1 MSANVTATA
10 AASTVQALP
19 VDPAGLALTLIPV
32 GAGLAF
38 ALLAWLLSRA
48 LARVP
53 PEDRSYK
60 DRPPLGYRLL
70 WAPVNWT
77 AHFIGA
83 HVGARRQAA
92 LLVRLGQ
99 AGVDFAI
106 SPLQF
111 TASRVVGAALA
122 GALFWWM
129 LASFDHPAPG
139 APGMPLGRYISAVSA
154 GALAGWAYPGIWLRE
169 RIHARRRELLKTLP
183 FYLDIVTLC
192 VEAGLNMQGA
202 LTQAVAKGPKGVLR
216 DEFQRLL
223 RDIRAGKSRAASMRS
238 LAARLNESSVTAFTT
253 AVIQAESMGMNLG
266 PILRAQADQR
276 RTERFLR
283 AEKLAMEAP
292 VKLLFPLLAFIF
304 PCTFIVLFFPIAMK
318 FVHSGL

>member
-1 MSANVTATA
+1 MYEAHDAMGMLTVSHASVALA
-10 AASTVQALP
+10 AIS
-19 VDPAGLALTLIPV
+19 LAV
-32 GAGLAF
+32 GLAF
-38 ALLAWLLSRA
+38 ALLAWLVSRT
-48 LARVP
+48 LAEVP

-60 DRPPLGYRLL
+60 DTPPLGFRLL
-70 WAPVNWT
+70 WAPISWI
-77 AHFIGA
+77 AHFIGP
-83 HVGARRQAA
+83 RLAA
-92 LLVRLGQ
+92 NRHALLLVRLGQ
-99 AGVDFAI
+99 AGVDFAVN
-106 SPLQF
+106 PAQF
-111 TASRVVGAALA
+111 LASRLLGALLAALI
-122 GALFWWM
+122 FFWM
-129 LASFDHPAPG
+129 LASFDQPPAG
-139 APGMPLGRYISAVSA
+139 AAGMPLSRYLMVIST
-154 GALAGWAYPGIWLRE
+154 GGLLGWAYPGIWLND
-169 RIHARRRELLKTLP
+169 RINQRRRELLKTLP
-183 FYLDIVTLC
+183 FYLDIITLC

>member
-1 MSANVTATA
+1 MEALLLNHTRVALA
-10 AASTVQALP
+10 AISIA
-19 VDPAGLALTLIPV
+19 AGLV
-32 GAGLAF
+32 F
-38 ALLAWLLSRA
+38 ALLAWVASRLLA
-48 LARVP
+48 TVP

-60 DRPPLGYRLL
+60 DEPPLSFRLL
-70 WAPVNWT
+70 WAPIHWL
-77 AHFIGA
+77 AYFIGGRIA
-83 HVGARRQAA
+83 ARRQAA
-92 LLVRLGQ
+92 LLARLGQ
-99 AGVDFAI
+99 AGVDFSI
-106 SPLQF
+106 SPAQF
-111 TASRVVGAALA
+111 IAGRIM
-122 GALFWWM
+122 GALLTGLMSWWM
-129 LASFDHPAPG
+129 LASFDLPA
-139 APGMPLGRYISAVSA
+139 APASGMPLARYLAVTLTGS
-154 GALAGWAYPGIWLRE
+154 LAGWAYPGIWLKD
-169 RIHARRRELLKTLP
+169 RISHRRRELMKTLP
-183 FYLDIVTLC
+183 FYLDIMTLC

-202 LTQAVAKGPKGVLR
+202 LTQAVAKGPRGVLR

-223 RDIRAGKSRAASMRS
+223 RDIRAGKSRAASLRS

-276 RTERFLR
+276 RIERFLR

>member
-1 MSANVTATA
+1 MTADTSALDAMLAEHAGLTLALISA
-10 AASTVQALP
+10 AA
-19 VDPAGLALTLIPV
+19 GLV
-32 GAGLAF
+32 F

-48 LARVP
+48 LATVP
-53 PEDRSYK
+53 PDDRAYK

-70 WAPVNWT
+70 WQPINWV
-77 AHFIGA
+77 AHF
-83 HVGARRQAA
+83 VGGRVSSRRQAA
-92 LLVRLGQ
+92 LQVRLGQ

-111 TASRVVGAALA
+111 VASRMVGAALVT
-122 GALFWWM
+122 LLCWWM
-129 LASFDHPAPG
+129 LASFDQP
-139 APGMPLGRYISAVSA
+139 APGMPDVPDVPGMPVGRYLAFMA
-154 GALAGWAYPGIWLRE
+154 GGALAGWSYPAIWLRD
-169 RIHARRRELLKTLP
+169 RINARRRELLKTLP
-183 FYLDIVTLC
+183 FYLDIITLC

-304 PCTFIVLFFPIAMK
+304 PCTFVVLFFPIAMK
-318 FVHSGL
+318 FMHSGL

>member
-1 MSANVTATA
+1 MTARNATVDALLANH
-10 AASTVQALP
+10 
-19 VDPAGLALTLIPV
+19 AGLALTLISV
-32 GAGLAF
+32 AAGFAF
-38 ALLAWLLSRA
+38 ALLAWLLSRI
-48 LARVP
+48 LASVP

-60 DRPPLGYRLL
+60 DQPPLGYRLL
-70 WAPVNWT
+70 WAPINWT
-77 AHFIGA
+77 AHFIA
-83 HVGARRQAA
+83 AYVAPKRQAV

-99 AGVDFAI
+99 AGVDFAV

-111 TASRVVGAALA
+111 GASRIVGAVRVAL
-122 GALFWWM
+122 LFWWM
-129 LASFDHPAPG
+129 LASFDHPDPG
-139 APGMPLGRYISAVSA
+139 APGMPMSRYLGVVST

-169 RIHARRRELLKTLP
+169 RINARRRELLKTLP
-183 FYLDIVTLC
+183 FYLDIITLC

-223 RDIRAGKSRAASMRS
+223 RDIRAGKLRAASMRS
-238 LAARLNESSVTAFTT
+238 LAARLNEPSVTAFTT

>member
-1 MSANVTATA
+1 MSGADTTADAMLTGH
-10 AASTVQALP
+10 
-19 VDPAGLALTLIPV
+19 AGIVLTLISLA
-32 GAGLAF
+32 AGLVF
-38 ALLAWLLSRA
+38 ALLAWLFSRA
-48 LARVP
+48 LSTVP

-70 WAPVNWT
+70 WQPINWT
-77 AHFIGA
+77 AHFIGG
-83 HVGARRQAA
+83 HVSARRQAA
-92 LLVRLGQ
+92 LQVRLGQ

-111 TASRVVGAALA
+111 AASRTVGAVLVAL
-122 GALFWWM
+122 LCWWM
-129 LASFDHPAPG
+129 LASFDQPVPG
-139 APGMPLGRYISAVSA
+139 MPGMPLSRTLMLMSA
-154 GALAGWAYPGIWLRE
+154 GALAGWSYPAIWLRD
-169 RIHARRRELLKTLP
+169 RVNTRRRELLKTLP

-238 LAARLNESSVTAFTT
+238 MAARLSESSVTAFTT

-318 FVHSGL
+318 FIHSGL

>member
-1 MSANVTATA
+1 MTARNATMDALLANHV
-10 AASTVQALP
+10 
-19 VDPAGLALTLIPV
+19 GLALTLISV
-32 GAGLAF
+32 AAGLAF
-38 ALLAWLLSRA
+38 ALLAWLLSRM
-48 LARVP
+48 LASVP

-70 WAPVNWT
+70 WAPINWI
-77 AHFIGA
+77 AHFIAGQVA
-83 HVGARRQAA
+83 PKRQAA

-99 AGVDFAI
+99 AGVDFAV

-111 TASRVVGAALA
+111 TASRIVGAMLAAL
-122 GALFWWM
+122 LFWWM
-129 LASFDHPAPG
+129 LASFDHPDPGAPG
-139 APGMPLGRYISAVSA
+139 APVSRYLGVVFT

-169 RIHARRRELLKTLP
+169 RINARRRELLKTLP
-183 FYLDIVTLC
+183 FYLDIITLC

-223 RDIRAGKSRAASMRS
+223 RDIRAGKSRSASMRS
-238 LAARLNESSVTAFTT
+238 LAARLNEPSVTAFTT
-253 AVIQAESMGMNLG
+253 AVIQAKSMGMNLG

-318 FVHSGL
+318 FLHSGL